1 MIIKSAYT
9 INKELAMIGFYTH
22 IYFASKVTEGL
33 PIGSSQVIK
42 LYPDAF
48 RLGLLG
54 TDILDGISNVRAELD
69 SVHSY
74 DLFASSAEY
83 ILGSGS
89 KCQLSYMLGMI
100 CHYLLDS
107 RLKPYIYYVYEHGV
121 HHYFDE
127 EVSILDLCDIENS
140 IDYYIR
146 CSHMI
151 SQMDEIK
158 SFKARG
164 FVVEDIID
172 LYVNGINPRCLGYV
186 VEAGQIRTQ
195 FNSFT
200 FRDPVPKDM
209 LTNDYMNTKR
219 RPWQQ
224 VRNEYFETNVSLE
237 QMFDKIT
244 PIAQKMIKDYMASAR
259 SDYPLT
265 RKAFLINAN
274 GVKTK

>member
-1 MIIKSAYT
+1 MSKNLNERQEKIL
-9 INKELAMIGFYTH
+9 KELR
-22 IYFASKVTEGL
+22 
-33 PIGSSQVIK
+33 
-42 LYPDAF
+42 AF
-48 RLGLLG
+48 IENC
-54 TDILDGISNVRAELD
+54 TT
-69 SVHSY
+69 Y
-74 DLFASSAEY
+74 
-83 ILGSGS
+83 SGS
-89 KCQLSYMLGMI
+89 VNNYTDFKRINI
-100 CHYLLDS
+100 CINQVAKSDQ
-107 RLKPYIYYVYEHGV
+107 
-121 HHYFDE
+121 